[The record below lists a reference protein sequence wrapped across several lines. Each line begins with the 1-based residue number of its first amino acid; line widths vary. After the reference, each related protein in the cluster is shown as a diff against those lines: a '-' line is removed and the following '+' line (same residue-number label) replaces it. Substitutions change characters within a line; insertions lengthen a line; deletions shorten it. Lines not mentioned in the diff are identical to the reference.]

1 MPSEPARSSKAAGSV
16 GADGSSGSSG
26 PVASRP
32 SRLLFVH
39 AHPDDESLTCGIA
52 MAHHVA
58 RGDEVHVL
66 TCTLGEE
73 GEVIPPALASLEASP
88 DDALGPHR
96 HAELAEAL
104 RRVGATMHVLGAG
117 PDRLSRYRD
126 SGMVGSAAAA
136 RPEAFTAAD
145 LDEAAGLVV
154 ELIARVRPD
163 VVVTYD
169 EHGGYGHPDH
179 VQTHRVTRR
188 ALQLMPDHLLPSR
201 AYEILTPESWAY
213 EDRAWLRSAD
223 PAAYRSEQWWR
234 EHARRRDASGEQ
246 PWPLVLPGDDD
257 PYPPSVVADA
267 LVTHVVH
274 DDAAR
279 AVKNDALR
287 AHVTQVLV
295 VSDDVHALSNLV
307 ATRTTAREGFRRI
320 EPRTWQPVSVPER
333 QTSLLD

>member
-1 MPSEPARSSKAAGSV
+1 VSAVSAGSAESGRSPEPV
-16 GADGSSGSSG
+16 GSSG
-26 PVASRP
+26 RP
-32 SRLLFVH
+32 AGRPARLLFVH
-39 AHPDDESLTCGIA
+39 AHPDDESLTCGIV

-73 GEVIPPALASLEASP
+73 GEVIPPGLAHLEGAP

-96 HAELAEAL
+96 HGELAEAL
-104 RRVGATMHVLGAG
+104 RRVGAAMHVLGAG
-117 PDRLSRYRD
+117 PHRLSRYRD

-136 RPEAFTAAD
+136 RPEAFTGAD

-154 ELIARVRPD
+154 DLIATVRPH

-188 ALQLMPDHLLPSR
+188 ALELVPDELLPAR
-201 AYEILTPESWAY
+201 AFEILTPLTWAR
-213 EDRAWLRSAD
+213 EDRAWLREAD
-223 PAAYRSEQWWR
+223 PAAYRSESWWR
-234 EHARRRDASGEQ
+234 ERARRRDTTGER
-246 PWPLVLPGDDD
+246 PWPLVLLRDDD
-257 PYPPSVVADA
+257 PYPPSVVDDA
-267 LVTHVVH
+267 LVTHVVR
-274 DDAAR
+274 DEAAR

-295 VSDDVHALSNLV
+295 VNEDVHALSNLV
-307 ATRTTAREGFRRI
+307 ATRTTGREGFRRVD
-320 EPRTWQPVSVPER
+320 PRTWQPVPVAGR
-333 QTSLLD
+333 QASLLD